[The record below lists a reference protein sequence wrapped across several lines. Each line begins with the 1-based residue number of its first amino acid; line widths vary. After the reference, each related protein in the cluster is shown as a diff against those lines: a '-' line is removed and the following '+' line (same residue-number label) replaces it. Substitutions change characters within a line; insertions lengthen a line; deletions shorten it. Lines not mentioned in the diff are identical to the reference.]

1 MGFVF
6 EPFVTTS
13 QKKKHMTKRR
23 RSKIHTIY
31 RTFIGLNPQ
40 KTKCRNELHI
50 IDFINTTKCK
60 IDLIEIWN
68 L

>member
-1 MGFVF
+1 MDRFSF
-6 EPFVTTS
+6 EFL
-13 QKKKHMTKRR
+13 
-23 RSKIHTIY
+23 IY
-31 RTFIGLNPQ
+31 NDIEAPLIGLNPQ